1 MTSYAPLRK
10 QEACDALVDL
20 ELGHER
26 MRFSTLYWA
35 VWAGSS
41 MLRLRVL
48 DDFLRF
54 VLNVYEVPHRLR
66 QPPCFRRGSQERG
79 LKGH

>member
-1 MTSYAPLRK
+1 MTSYDPLRK

-54 VLNVYEVPHRLR
+54 VLNDYEVCICLHKSP
-66 QPPCFRRGSQERG
+66 Q
-79 LKGH
+79 